1 MIAYVL
7 ALTIVSAGAPV
18 DQAPAQPPQ
27 QAQKP
32 AKEKKPKKDKKEKK
46 AKKEKPAPDL
56 PDDATDEP
64 DPQVVLPPPAQGKG
78 FEWEQHP
85 GIRFGKHF
93 NIEFEAKLQE
103 DYHTSY
109 AGAEQVAGLEDWELH
124 RNRIGVLGNVGKHIE
139 FEVEHEFTEHELSE
153 KDIEAGVTPKSQ
165 WKDVRANFDYIKNAQ
180 IQVGKFKIPFGLDQ
194 TTGVT
199 HNDFVYRS
207 LGAIYL
213 SPGRDIG
220 VMVHGRFFKRGLNY
234 WVGGFEHDGDNA
246 KSKKIEGGDQ
256 TFAGRV
262 TFRPLRG
269 VAPAFDLMEF
279 GVNAALTSLSD
290 DNFRPNGL
298 RGRTVVSQDTFYE
311 PVYVKGHRTRTGAD
325 LDWTIGPASVRGEF
339 DQVLD
344 TRDGQGIDNAT
355 LPDARYRSWFVS
367 GTYLLTGEHKAR
379 PVKADNDFITGGGIG
394 AIEIAARMERLFFDS
409 VETNGGPVFATPRTL
424 NIQPSGDKL
433 FTIGVNW
440 TLNRFLKIQF
450 DVIHEQV
457 EGTYRNPIPDGSAFW
472 NKALRLQIVL

>member
-1 MIAYVL
+1 VIGYVL
-7 ALTIVSAGAPV
+7 ALILVSAPGSGDVVAQ
-18 DQAPAQPPQ
+18 DPAKLPQQ
-27 QAQKP
+27 QAQPP
-32 AKEKKPKKDKKEKK
+32 AKEKKPKKDKKP
-46 AKKEKPAPDL
+46 KPSPDL
-56 PDDATDEP
+56 SDDAADEP
-64 DPQVVLPPPAQGKG
+64 DPQVVLPPPPPAHPEG

-103 DYHTSY
+103 DWHQSY
-109 AGAEQVAGLEDWELH
+109 VGAEQSAGLEDWELH
-124 RNRIGVLGNVGKHIE
+124 RNRFGVLGNIGKHIE

-153 KDIEAGVTPKSQ
+153 KDVEAGLTPKSQ
-165 WKDVRANFDYIKNAQ
+165 WKDVRANFDYVKNAQ
-180 IQVGKFKIPFGLDQ
+180 IQIGKFKVPFGLDQ

-220 VMVHGRFFKRGLNY
+220 AMVHGRFFKRGLNY
-234 WVGGFEHDGDNA
+234 WAGVFEHDGDNA
-246 KSKKIEGGDQ
+246 KSKKIQGGDA
-256 TFAGRV
+256 TVAGRV
-262 TFRPLRG
+262 TFRPLRSISS
-269 VAPAFDLMEF
+269 AFDLMEF
-279 GVNAALTSLSD
+279 GVNAAVTSLSD

-298 RGRTVVSQDTFYE
+298 RGRTVMTQDTFYE
-311 PVYVKGHRTRTGAD
+311 PVYVKGRRTRSGGD
-325 LDWTIGPASVRGEF
+325 LDWTIGPASVRAEY

-344 TRDGQGIDNAT
+344 TRDGQGIDNSN

-367 GTYLLTGEHKAR
+367 GTFLVTGEPKVR
-379 PVKADNDFITGGGIG
+379 PVRANNDFITGGGIG
-394 AIEIAARMERLFFDS
+394 AIEVAARVERLYFDS
-409 VETNGGPVFATPRTL
+409 VDTTGPVFATPRTV